1 LLSKF
6 PFLAVLRPA
15 LLALALVLSFGG
27 RVLLAVDIDAPP
39 GGKVPIATPVD
50 GRAPTIFLTFDDGPY
65 QPWTEQMVDLLA
77 DYNAQATFFVIGRQA
92 INEPD
97 LIKKVYDGGNAIGNH
112 GYNHANLTGV
122 SQQFFNAEV
131 GDTSAILGDMDS
143 GCLRPPYGAIDYNVV
158 DFADQLGIS
167 IVKWN
172 LDPEDW
178 RSPGADKIAQHVIDN
193 ARDGSIVVMHD
204 GGGDRSQ
211 TVEAVRTILKTL
223 TARGWQF
230 KALCRDFPMADITNA
245 LLETPTPDPA
255 ATPTITPTL
264 TPAPTETPWPTVTPT
279 GAAAAT
285 QTATPSATASA
296 TPPTSPSATPSATPS
311 AIPSTTPSPAASATP
326 SAKLSATP
334 SATLSATPSRT
345 PTTETSV
352 PSTPT
357 STLPPTLA
365 PPVAPAATPR
375 ATATTATPLPRATA
389 AQSATPDAAAASA
402 PAATPEPVYGAITF
416 PSSGATVSRAILV
429 QGYANHPA
437 FEKWQVDLLVDGSDP
452 IFLAMGDEPLI
463 NIGRL
468 TVWKSM
474 DFPNG
479 PHMLRLR
486 VVFADGNYV
495 EYFTH
500 VTVKN

>member
-1 LLSKF
+1 MSKS
-6 PFLAVLRPA
+6 PFLAVLRPVP
-15 LLALALVLSFGG
+15 LALALVLSFGG
-27 RVLLAVDIDAPP
+27 RALFAGDIDAPP

-77 DYNAQATFFVIGRQA
+77 DYNAQATFFVVGRQA
-92 INEPD
+92 INDPE
-97 LIKKVYDGGNAIGNH
+97 LLKKVYDGGNALGNH

-143 GCLRPPYGAIDYNVV
+143 RCLRPPYGAIDYNVV
-158 DFADQLGIS
+158 DFADQLGMS

-178 RSPGADKIAQHVIDN
+178 RSPGADKIAEHVIDN
-193 ARDGSIVVMHD
+193 ARDGSIVVLHD

-223 TARGWQF
+223 TAHGWQF
-230 KALCRDFPMADITNA
+230 KALCRDFPMDDITNA

-255 ATPTITPTL
+255 
-264 TPAPTETPWPTVTPT
+264 VTPSPAET
-279 GAAAAT
+279 T
-285 QTATPSATASA
+285 WPTATPTASA
-296 TPPTSPSATPSATPS
+296 TATRPASPTATATATRPASPTATATATRPAS
-311 AIPSTTPSPAASATP
+311 PTATATATPAAS
-326 SAKLSATP
+326 
-334 SATLSATPSRT
+334 
-345 PTTETSV
+345 PTAVNTAL
-352 PSTPT
+352 STPA
-357 STLPPTLA
+357 STMRPTPA

-375 ATATTATPLPRATA
+375 ATATTAAPLPRATA

-429 QGYANHPA
+429 QGYANHTS
-437 FEKWQVDLLVDGSDP
+437 FEKWQVDLLVDDSEP
-452 IFLAMGDEPLI
+452 IFLAMGEEPLI

>member
-1 LLSKF
+1 MLSKF

-15 LLALALVLSFGG
+15 LLALALVLTFGG
-27 RVLLAVDIDAPP
+27 RALQAVDIDAPP
-39 GGKVPIATPVD
+39 GGNVPIATPVD

-92 INEPD
+92 INDPE
-97 LIKKVYDGGNAIGNH
+97 LLKKVYDGGNALGNH

-178 RSPGADKIAQHVIDN
+178 RSPGADEIAQHVIDN
-193 ARDGSIVVMHD
+193 ARDGSIVVLHD

-211 TVEAVRTILKTL
+211 TVEAVRTILKTM

-230 KALCRDFPMADITNA
+230 KALCRDFPMDDITNA

-255 ATPTITPTL
+255 AAPTITPTL

-296 TPPTSPSATPSATPS
+296 TASATPSTTPSVTPSSTPTATTSVTLSATPTATPSVTPSATP
-311 AIPSTTPSPAASATP
+311 TTG
-326 SAKLSATP
+326 
-334 SATLSATPSRT
+334 
-345 PTTETSV
+345 TTA

-357 STLPPTLA
+357 STVPPTLT
-365 PPVAPAATPR
+365 PPATPR
-375 ATATTATPLPRATA
+375 ATATTAAPLPRATA
-389 AQSATPDAAAASA
+389 AQSATPDDTAASA

-429 QGYANHPA
+429 QGYANHPS
-437 FEKWQVDLLVDGSDP
+437 FEKWQVDLLVDDSEP
-452 IFLAMGDEPLI
+452 IFLAMGEEPLI